1 MALRGKLK
9 QLRFITIS
17 GIRATGNTQMLKN
30 GVNDKNNYFSKNMIV
45 KTINIQVISVYENIF
60 LCVILFIWR
69 FINPPPQISKEK
81 KVIHNKIQKQLLTI
95 L

>member
-45 KTINIQVISVYENIF
+45 KTINIQVISVYESIF
-60 LCVILFIWR
+60 CA
-69 FINPPPQISKEK
+69 
-81 KVIHNKIQKQLLTI
+81 
-95 L
+95 